1 MNDEIILRL
10 PANLGSSD
18 REFIRQTVHR
28 NRDCL
33 SYEKV
38 LVIRNNGLGIAVA
51 ERVARRFHRKLENF
65 WTRLVERPLMESDWR
80 EYRARALPTRIFIR
94 ANMRDKLRSEPGIP
108 GELSKKLHE
117 IANLER

>member
-10 PANLGSSD
+10 PRNLTMSE
-18 REFIRQTVHR
+18 RKFIWRTVER
-28 NRDCL
+28 NSDCL

-38 LVIRNNGLGIAVA
+38 LVIRNNGLGITVA
-51 ERVARRFHRKLENF
+51 ERVARRLRRKLEDF

-80 EYRARALPTRIFIR
+80 EYHARALHTRILIK

-108 GELSKKLHE
+108 GELAKKLHG
-117 IANLER
+117 ITTVKR

>member
-10 PANLGSSD
+10 PRNLSRSD
-18 REFIRQTVHR
+18 RKFIWKTVER

-51 ERVARRFHRKLENF
+51 ERVASRLHRKLADF

-80 EYRARALPTRIFIR
+80 EYYTRALPTRIIIK

-108 GELSKKLHE
+108 GELSKKL
-117 IANLER
+117 ASYLK